1 MFLYI
6 VVCRTVGSKS
16 ALIARPKLFTSP
28 WGTLKMVYQRTP
40 TYEYCVLCRE
50 NVVFLTIS
58 SKVLFLD
65 RRVMWQNVR
74 NEFAQRFNAVFDMAL
89 DRNRTTVCEILIDNL
104 RLEETVLD
112 EILNSNK
119 GSKTGHSML
128 FRDVFTVNRREK
140 RVLLRVFQLWSECL
154 KLARVA

>member
-6 VVCRTVGSKS
+6 LVCRTVGSKS

-40 TYEYCVLCRE
+40 TYEYGVLCRE

-89 DRNRTTVCEILIDNL
+89 DRSRTTVCEILIDICVSR
-104 RLEETVLD
+104 RLYLTKSWIRTRAQKQAIPCCFETFSLLTEEKREYSYECFSSD
-112 EILNSNK
+112 QNALNS
-119 GSKTGHSML
+119 L
-128 FRDVFTVNRREK
+128 E
-140 RVLLRVFQLWSECL
+140 
-154 KLARVA
+154 